1 MSHQELKRSLEADRM
16 TSTWGAVGDVLAPHI
31 ARETLIIVDR
41 SVALLDAALAL
52 ATDDAS
58 AVSEWLAGDALA
70 KLSATGFAE
79 QAPDDEMEL
88 VIVQPFVLVRPLTEP

>member
-1 MSHQELKRSLEADRM
+1 M

-31 ARETLIIVDR
+31 ERETLIIVDR
-41 SVALLDAALAL
+41 SIALLDAAVAL

-58 AVSEWLAGDALA
+58 AVRAWLEADALK
-70 KLSATGFAE
+70 KLSATGLTE

-88 VIVQPFVLVRPLTEP
+88 VIVQPFVLVRPLTTT

>member
-1 MSHQELKRSLEADRM
+1 MSHQELKQSLEADRM

-31 ARETLIIVDR
+31 ERETLIIVDR
-41 SVALLDAALAL
+41 SIALLDAAVAL

-58 AVSEWLAGDALA
+58 SVSEWLAADALK

-79 QAPDDEMEL
+79 YQADGEMEL